1 MQTQTNNPDTGG
13 LVRKWSE
20 AAMPFAPAV
29 AVLCTAVAG
38 LGDYKPIN
46 NAYAGLPKAI
56 SIGVVVCAVLCFC
69 MRPYYARAKRALLFL
84 PLFFLLILI
93 FPLLTVTLWIS
104 DLAVLGSVWS
114 SFEQIGFQAIAIL
127 YAVSMAYLFGR
138 KAIDHFFHAM
148 ALANGIIILLEIP
161 KYGLMES
168 LQSVL
173 HCVVT
178 FGDAYGFMR
187 SLEIHDIT
195 FLFGQLF
202 IYYLL
207 FASLDEPENKIR
219 NRSYAAVCLFF
230 VILGFK
236 RLTFPA
242 LLAAIVLAWLLLR
255 LRNAWGLLLVLGGIA
270 VFGSFLYI
278 YLIHSG
284 LLIPF
289 LLGQGI
295 NLMGRETYWSIA
307 NQYFEFSI
315 FWRGLGYEAVNALS
329 QTWVEEGLV
338 SKAFPLHNDFL
349 KVYLEIGAIG
359 LALWSG
365 IQYVLYPL
373 YWARKHFYNCGVL
386 YFSIFL
392 YMSITYL
399 TDNTAFYYWSSI
411 GLRLIPMAFCYS
423 GLKAVKQAVW
433 QPADANAI
441 AASVHA
447 FEAAQLP
454 DEPSETDD

>member
-1 MQTQTNNPDTGG
+1 
-13 LVRKWSE
+13 
-20 AAMPFAPAV
+20 
-29 AVLCTAVAG
+29 
-38 LGDYKPIN
+38 
-46 NAYAGLPKAI
+46 
-56 SIGVVVCAVLCFC
+56 
-69 MRPYYARAKRALLFL
+69 ALRFL

-93 FPLLTVTLWIS
+93 FPVLTVTLWIS
-104 DLAVLGSVWS
+104 DLAVLGSVWR

-138 KAIDHFFHAM
+138 KAIDHFFRAM
-148 ALANGIIILLEIP
+148 ALANGVIILLEIP
-161 KYGLMES
+161 KYGLMNS
-168 LQSVL
+168 LQSML

-187 SLEIHDIT
+187 AVEIHDLT

-207 FASLDEPENKIR
+207 FASLDDPENTGR

-242 LLAAIVLAWLLLR
+242 LLVTIIFAWLLLR
-255 LRNAWGLLLVLGGIA
+255 LKNAWGLLLVLGCIA

-289 LLGQGI
+289 LTGKGI
-295 NLMGRETYWSIA
+295 NLMGRETYWAIA

-315 FWRGLGYEAVNALS
+315 FWRGLGYESVNALTQS
-329 QTWVEEGLV
+329 WVEEGLV

-349 KVYLEIGAIG
+349 RVYLEIGAIG
-359 LALWSG
+359 LGLWSG

-373 YWARKHFYNCGVL
+373 YWAKKYFYRCGVL

-392 YMSITYL
+392 YMSMTYL

-411 GLRLIPMAFCYS
+411 GLRLIPMAYCYS
-423 GLKAVKQAVW
+423 GIRAEKAAAW
-433 QPADANAI
+433 RPSDANEI

-447 FEAAQLP
+447 FEAAQLVT
-454 DEPSETDD
+454 EPSGTDD